1 MKKIL
6 IIALVLGLVGGLS
19 AYALAEVY
27 GPARMYRA
35 QMGGGWGYGM
45 GGMMGGYGPGG
56 GYGMGPGMMG
66 MGPGMM
72 GGYGSGGCPGFS
84 GASASGTPAGQQIT
98 LDKAKEIAESFVKA
112 NLPNAQIK
120 GVELERFGYGG
131 FFRADLKLASGETGV
146 LHINPFTGEVAVLRI
161 LPKS

>member
-45 GGMMGGYGPGG
+45 GGMMGG
-56 GYGMGPGMMG
+56 MMG
-66 MGPGMM
+66 WGGPP
-72 GGYGSGGCPGFS
+72 YTQINPEQDFLSGINSSLWIS
-84 GASASGTPAGQQIT
+84 GLIAAGVALLLGLLLTRQIT
-98 LDKAKEIAESFVKA
+98 RPVRALTRAARNVAKGRFDSRVNVKS
-112 NLPNAQIK
+112 K
-120 GVELERFGYGG
+120 DELGC
-131 FFRADLKLASGETGV
+131 S
-146 LHINPFTGEVAVLRI
+146 
-161 LPKS
+161 